1 MTNHWVD
8 FKNADVILIMG
19 SNPASNHPVSFKWVQ
34 EAMDKRGAKV
44 ICVDPRFT
52 QSAAKAHVYA
62 PMRSGTDIAI
72 LGGMIKYIIDNN
84 LYFTEYVKNYTN
96 ASFLVNPDLKMPG
109 DNNGVYSGLE
119 GSKYNKDTWSYQTGA
134 DGVIKKD
141 MSLQNP
147 NCVFQLLKK
156 HYSRYT
162 IDIVSRISGTPKDK
176 LEEIYKIYASTGKPD
191 KAGVELYA
199 MGWTQHTVGT
209 QMIRTMCIIQLL
221 LGNMGIAGGGVA
233 AMRGESNVQGST
245 DHGLLFHIWPGYIG
259 APTASLKTLKEF
271 NEKRTPTTKEKNSL
285 NWLKNFPKYSA
296 SFLRSMYGTN
306 ATLEEAYAIM
316 PKLDDGA
323 NYSWLMLFDQ
333 MYKGKF
339 TGFFAWGMNPA
350 CSGAHANKVREA
362 LGKLDWMVNVNLF
375 DNETGSFWRGPGMDP
390 TKIKTEVFIL
400 PCASSIEKEGSLANS
415 GRLQQ
420 WRYKAVNPPGVAMP
434 DGDIMSEL
442 FFKVKELYEKKD
454 GPHKEAITKLTW
466 PYGKKTLDGHYHY
479 DPHSVAKEINGFFL
493 ADKKVENPTKKGDF
507 KEFKKGDPVPTFA
520 WLQDDGST
528 SSGCWVYCGSYADKG
543 NMAARRGTKDAS
555 GIGLF
560 SEWAWTWPVNR
571 RIIYNGASVDLNG
584 KPWDPKRPVITWNGE
599 KWVGDVPD
607 GVGDPGSG
615 RPPFIMKP
623 DGVASLFGPGLVDGP
638 FPEHYEPLECP
649 VEKNIMSPQKH
660 NPAIRRFDKAGVGS
674 ELDVYSGVT
683 GCDPRFPFICSTYR
697 VSEHWQ
703 TGVLTRWCPWLA
715 EMQPG
720 MFVEMSEELAKE
732 RGMKNGEKVI
742 VKSARGEVEA
752 TAIVTPRFKP
762 FNIDGNIIHE
772 VGIPWHF
779 GWITQARPK
788 NKYSKID
795 KKPEVFTYGDSANLL
810 TPTIGD
816 ANTMIPESK
825 AFMVNVVKKG
835 VK

>member
-8 FKNADVILIMG
+8 FKNSDVILIMG
-19 SNPASNHPVSFKWVQ
+19 SNPASNHPVSFKWIQ
-34 EAMDKRGAKV
+34 EAMDKRGARV
-44 ICVDPRFT
+44 LSVDPRFT
-52 QSAAKAHVYA
+52 QSSAKAHVYA
-62 PMRSGTDIAI
+62 PLRSGTDIAF

-84 LYFTEYVKNYTN
+84 LHFAEYVKNYTN
-96 ASFLVNPDLKMPG
+96 ASFLVNPAFKLPG

-119 GSKYNKDTWSYQTGA
+119 GSKYNKDTWAYQTGA
-134 DGVIKKD
+134 GGVIKKD
-141 MSLQNP
+141 MSLQDP

-162 IDIVSRISGTPKDK
+162 PELVSRICGTPQEK
-176 LEEIYKIYASTGKPD
+176 LLEIYKEYASTGKPD

-209 QMIRTMCIIQLL
+209 QMIRTMCMVQLL

-306 ATLEEAYAIM
+306 ATLEEAYGLM
-316 PKLDDGA
+316 PKLDDGV
-323 NYSWLMLFDQ
+323 NYSWLMIFDQ

-350 CSGAHANKVREA
+350 CSGAHANKVRQA
-362 LGKLDWMVNVNLF
+362 MGKLDWMVNVNLF

-390 TKIKTEVFIL
+390 TKIKTEVFML

-415 GRLQQ
+415 SRLMQ
-420 WRYKAVNPPGVAMP
+420 WRYKAVEPPGVAKP

-442 FFKVKELYEKKD
+442 HFKVKALYEKQG
-454 GPHKEAITKLTW
+454 GPQKEAMTKLTW

-479 DPHSVAKEINGFFL
+479 DPHMVAKEINGFFL

-555 GIGLF
+555 GIGLY
-560 SEWAWTWPVNR
+560 SEWAWSWPVNR

-584 KPWDPKRPVITWNGE
+584 KPWDPKRPVIAWNGE

-649 VEKNIMSPQKH
+649 VEKNILSPQKH

-674 ELDVYSGVT
+674 EMDVYSGVT

-703 TGVLTRWCPWLA
+703 TGVLTRWCPWLV

-720 MFVEMSEELAKE
+720 MFVEMSVELAKE
-732 RGMKNGEKVI
+732 RGIKNGEKVI
-742 VKSARGEVEA
+742 VKSPRGEVEA

-772 VGIPWHF
+772 VGIPWHY

-788 NKYSKID
+788 KKYGKLD
-795 KKPEVFTYGDSANLL
+795 KKPQVFTYGDSANLL

-825 AFMVNVVKKG
+825 AFMVNVVKRG
-835 VK
+835 

>member
-34 EAMDKRGAKV
+34 EAMDKRGGKV
-44 ICVDPRFT
+44 LCVDPRFT
-52 QSAAKAHVYA
+52 QSASKAHVYA

-84 LYFTEYVKNYTN
+84 LYFAEYVKTYTN
-96 ASFLVNPDLKMPG
+96 ASFLVNPAFKMPG

-119 GSKYNKDTWSYQTGA
+119 GSKYNKDTWSYQTGG

-141 MSLQNP
+141 PSLQDP

-245 DHGLLFHIWPGYIG
+245 DHGLLFHIWPGYLG
-259 APTASLKTLKEF
+259 APTASLATLKAY
-271 NEKRTPTTKEKNSL
+271 NEKRTPTTKERNSL
-285 NWLKNFPKYSA
+285 NWWKNFPKYSA
-296 SFLRSMYGTN
+296 SFLRSMYGMN
-306 ATLEEAYAIM
+306 ATPEEAYAIM

-323 NYSWLMLFDQ
+323 NYSWLVLFDQ

-350 CSGAHANKVREA
+350 CSGAHANKVRQA

-390 TKIKTEVFIL
+390 TKIKTEVFML

-415 GRLQQ
+415 SRLMQ
-420 WRYKAVNPPGVAMP
+420 WRYKAVNPPGDAKP
-434 DGDIMSEL
+434 DGDIMSEI

-479 DPHSVAKEINGFFL
+479 DPNMVAREINGFFL

-528 SSGCWVYCGSYADKG
+528 SSGCWVYCASYADKG

-560 SEWAWTWPVNR
+560 SEWAWSWPVNR
-571 RIIYNGASVDLNG
+571 RIIYNGASVDPNG
-584 KPWDPKRPVITWNGE
+584 KPWDPKRPVIAWNGE

-623 DGVASLFGPGLVDGP
+623 DGVASLYGPGLVDGP

-649 VEKNIMSPQKH
+649 VEKNLMSPQKN
-660 NPAIRRFDKAGVGS
+660 NPAIRRFDKPGVGS
-674 ELDVYSGVT
+674 DMDVYSGVAS
-683 GCDPRFPFICSTYR
+683 CDPRYPFICSTYR

-720 MFVEMSEELAKE
+720 MFVEMSEELARE

-795 KKPEVFTYGDSANLL
+795 KKPEVFTYGDAANLL

>member
-1 MTNHWVD
+1 MTNHWID
-8 FKNADVILIMG
+8 FKNSDVILIMG
-19 SNPASNHPVSFKWVQ
+19 SNPASNHPVSFKWIQ
-34 EAMDKRGAKV
+34 EAMDKRGARV
-44 ICVDPRFT
+44 LSVDPRFT
-52 QSAAKAHVYA
+52 QSSAKAHVYA
-62 PMRSGTDIAI
+62 PLRSGTDIAF

-84 LYFTEYVKNYTN
+84 HYFAEYVKNYTN
-96 ASFLVNPDLKMPG
+96 ASYLVNPAFKLPG

-119 GSKYNKDTWSYQTGA
+119 GSKYNKDTWAYQTGA
-134 DGVIKKD
+134 GGVIKKD
-141 MSLQNP
+141 MSLQDP

-162 IDIVSRISGTPKDK
+162 PELVSRICGTPKEK
-176 LEEIYKIYASTGKPD
+176 LLEIYKEYASTGKPD

-209 QMIRTMCIIQLL
+209 QMIRTMCMVQLL

-271 NEKRTPTTKEKNSL
+271 NEKRIPTTKEKNSL

-296 SFLRSMYGTN
+296 SFLRSMYGENT
-306 ATLEEAYAIM
+306 TLEEAYAMM

-323 NYSWLMLFDQ
+323 NYSWLVLFDQ

-350 CSGAHANKVREA
+350 CSGAHANKVRQA

-390 TKIKTEVFIL
+390 TKIKTEVFLL

-415 GRLQQ
+415 GRLMQ
-420 WRYKAVNPPGVAMP
+420 WRYKAVNPPGVALP

-442 FFKVKELYEKKD
+442 FFKVRGLYEKQG
-454 GPHKEAITKLTW
+454 GPHKEALTKLTW

-649 VEKNIMSPQKH
+649 VEKNLMSPQKH
-660 NPAIRRFDKAGVGS
+660 NPAIRRFDKPGVGS

-703 TGVLTRWCPWLA
+703 TGVLTRWCPWLV

-720 MFVEMSEELAKE
+720 MFVEMSVELAKE
-732 RGMKNGEKVI
+732 RGIKNGEKVI
-742 VKSARGEVEA
+742 VKSPRGEVEA

-788 NKYSKID
+788 KKYGKLD
-795 KKPEVFTYGDSANLL
+795 KKPQVFTYGDSANLL

-825 AFMVNVVKKG
+825 AFMVNVVKRG
-835 VK
+835 

>member
-1 MTNHWVD
+1 MTNHWID
-8 FKNADVILIMG
+8 FKNSDVILIMG
-19 SNPASNHPVSFKWVQ
+19 SNPASNHPVSFKWIQ
-34 EAMDKRGAKV
+34 EAMDKRGARV
-44 ICVDPRFT
+44 LSVDPRFT
-52 QSAAKAHVYA
+52 QSSAKAHVYA
-62 PMRSGTDIAI
+62 PLRSGTDIAF

-84 LYFTEYVKNYTN
+84 LYFAEYVKNYTN
-96 ASFLVNPDLKMPG
+96 ASYLVNPAFKLPG

-119 GSKYNKDTWSYQTGA
+119 GSKYNKDTWAYQTGA
-134 DGVIKKD
+134 GGVIKKD
-141 MSLQNP
+141 MSLQDP

-162 IDIVSRISGTPKDK
+162 PELVSRICGTPKEK
-176 LEEIYKIYASTGKPD
+176 LLEIYKEYASTGKPD

-209 QMIRTMCIIQLL
+209 QMIRTMCMVQLL

-271 NEKRTPTTKEKNSL
+271 NEKRIPTTKEKNSL

-296 SFLRSMYGTN
+296 SFLRSMYGENT
-306 ATLEEAYAIM
+306 TLEEAYAMM

-323 NYSWLMLFDQ
+323 NYSWLVLFDQ

-350 CSGAHANKVREA
+350 CSGAHANKVRQA

-390 TKIKTEVFIL
+390 TKIKTEVFLL

-415 GRLQQ
+415 GRLMQ
-420 WRYKAVNPPGVAMP
+420 WRYKAVNPPGVALP

-442 FFKVKELYEKKD
+442 FFKVRGLYEKQG
-454 GPHKEAITKLTW
+454 GPHKEALTKLTW

-555 GIGLF
+555 GIGLY
-560 SEWAWTWPVNR
+560 SEWAWSWPVNR

-649 VEKNIMSPQKH
+649 VEKNLMSPQKH
-660 NPAIRRFDKAGVGS
+660 NPAIRRFDKPGVGS

-703 TGVLTRWCPWLA
+703 TGVLTRWCPWLV

-720 MFVEMSEELAKE
+720 MFVEMSVELAKE
-732 RGMKNGEKVI
+732 RGIKNGEKVI
-742 VKSARGEVEA
+742 VKSPRGEVEA

-772 VGIPWHF
+772 VGIPWHY

-788 NKYSKID
+788 KKYGKLD
-795 KKPEVFTYGDSANLL
+795 KKPQVFTYGDSANLL

-825 AFMVNVVKKG
+825 AFMVNVVKRG
-835 VK
+835 